1 MNKCFRIFTL
11 TFQGNMNVE
20 KDLFCLG
27 MEKMVGLGNQE
38 NGIRRKEVVEDLIFS
53 TQLQEERTSGL
64 GDIGADA
71 WTTYTYYFELL
82 SPCVRQFS
90 FKHIFYLSSIDSRT
104 RSSSNLYITK
114 IIKLISLSLAR
125 KKLIWLSD
133 FVRNPS

>member
-1 MNKCFRIFTL
+1 MSSTHKVRAKKVSDDVKKCFKSLKKVKGKKAGEYGVNRK
-11 TFQGNMNVE
+11 QNECNMNVE

-71 WTTYTYYFELL
+71 
-82 SPCVRQFS
+82 
-90 FKHIFYLSSIDSRT
+90 
-104 RSSSNLYITK
+104 
-114 IIKLISLSLAR
+114 
-125 KKLIWLSD
+125 
-133 FVRNPS
+133 